1 MLVLTINVTLRRT
14 VASFSSCWRW
24 VVSH

>member
-14 VASFSSCWRW
+14 VASFSTCWRR